1 MLLLNVEEVTKRI
14 ELQLNG
20 RIHEIR
26 AEIVED
32 QYGNEFCVPLHYKV
46 AIYQNNYK
54 ELRYKRIRITELS
67 SREYKIILR
76 DYKEKDLQ
84 ILN

>member
-1 MLLLNVEEVTKRI
+1 MLLLDLEKIIKKVELELSGKIHRI
-14 ELQLNG
+14 
-20 RIHEIR
+20 RP
-26 AEIVED
+26 EIVED

-46 AIYQNNYK
+46 VIYQNNYK
-54 ELRYKRIRITELS
+54 ELRYKRIRIANLS
-67 SREYKIILR
+67 SKEYKIILR